1 MTDTRTHD
9 DQTTTASAESSRV
22 RNEIDDTREHL
33 GATVE
38 AIGDR
43 VLPGRIIERRKETTA
58 RSLRGLRD
66 RIMGTAHDT
75 REQLADSAGST
86 VDHLRD
92 APGSL
97 AERTEGSPLAAG
109 GVAFAIGFL
118 AAAVW
123 KPTQPERHAVE
134 KVADAA
140 PDLTEDVAQ
149 LGRDVAGTVK
159 EQAVGAAEELKSS
172 VAEAATAVK
181 ETATSGTDSDPHS

>member
-1 MTDTRTHD
+1 MTDTRAYEE
-9 DQTTTASAESSRV
+9 QTTAGDTESSKV
-22 RNEIDDTREHL
+22 RSEIDDTRDHL
-33 GATVE
+33 GRTVE

-92 APGSL
+92 APESL
-97 AERTEGSPLAAG
+97 AHRTEGSPLAAG
-109 GVAFAIGFL
+109 GVAFALGFL

-123 KPTQPERHAVE
+123 RPTDPERQAVE
-134 KVADAA
+134 KLADAA
-140 PDLTEDVAQ
+140 PELADDVAQ
-149 LGRDVAGTVK
+149 MGREVAGSVQ
-159 EQAVGAAEELKSS
+159 EQAAGAAEELKSS
-172 VAEAATAVK
+172 VADAATAVK
-181 ETATSGTDSDPHS
+181 AAATE